1 MELQDR
7 WVNFRIADV
16 FEPSPNSLLL
26 DLHGSDLLQGR
37 VLGVTDNGEAGG
49 VFVLVQVEGID
60 RLLIVP
66 ASRIQGVQ

>member
-16 FEPSPNSLLL
+16 FEPNPKSLLL

-37 VLGVTDNGEAGG
+37 VLGVTDNGEPGG

-60 RLLIVP
+60 RMLIVP
-66 ASRIQGVQ
+66 VSRIQGVM